1 VAAQVA
7 ELVAEDAAPD
17 EGLHPHVAGAH
28 AQVVAPSGV
37 GAPVLLDEDCGSSHF
52 QETAP
57 IEGKK

>member
-1 VAAQVA
+1 
-7 ELVAEDAAPD
+7 
-17 EGLHPHVAGAH
+17 
-28 AQVVAPSGV
+28 V